1 MSFSRPSMT
10 ISGWAGDRAA
20 ERAAQEVRDAQARAA
35 AEVRVFVEAGLE
47 VLRRT
52 GAQRLTV
59 AEVLAEAHRST
70 RAFYRHFASKDEL
83 LLAIYEHD
91 RRASIATLHDRIA
104 GAATAR
110 EALLAWVDSTLDL
123 AYDPPRARRTRVLAA
138 EAKRLQGEHPE
149 EFAAIASAQLQ
160 PLIDV
165 LSRGRADG
173 SFPHANP
180 GADAPTVH
188 AVIWSLVEDML
199 FGPDAMP

>member
-91 RRASIATLHDRIA
+91 ARTSVAGLRGEIATASSARDALLVWIDATLH
-104 GAATAR
+104 
-110 EALLAWVDSTLDL
+110 LAF
-123 AYDPPRARRTRVLAA
+123 DPPRARRTRVLA
-138 EAKRLQGEHPE
+138 
-149 EFAAIASAQLQ
+149 
-160 PLIDV
+160 
-165 LSRGRADG
+165 
-173 SFPHANP
+173 
-180 GADAPTVH
+180 
-188 AVIWSLVEDML
+188 
-199 FGPDAMP
+199 